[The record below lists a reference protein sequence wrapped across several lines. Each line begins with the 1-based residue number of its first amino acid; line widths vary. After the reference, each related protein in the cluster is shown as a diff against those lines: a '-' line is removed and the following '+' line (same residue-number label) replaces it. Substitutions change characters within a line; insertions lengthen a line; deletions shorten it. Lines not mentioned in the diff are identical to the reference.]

1 MSGFDADWLAQREP
15 FDLAARSRLLEQAF
29 AAELVRNRP
38 HAAIR
43 LADLG
48 GGTAA
53 NFRALAPQL
62 GGDQQ
67 WLLLDH
73 DEQLLADAPARIARW
88 ARARGWEARV
98 AGQRCEVLTGAARWE
113 LSTRQIDLARSLES
127 LEPGA
132 FDGIVTTA
140 FLDLVSLGWLE
151 RFARWLVGSGKPLL
165 ATLTVDGV
173 RRWHPEAIDDDLI
186 ERAFLLHQGGDKG
199 FGDSV
204 GPGAAAA
211 LAQCLETLRCP
222 VRLERSDWQIGAA
235 EPAMLARMADEA
247 VEVAR
252 QVAPDAQARIAGWRM
267 TRTAQIDAA
276 QASLLIGHIDLLA
289 VPDR

>member
-1 MSGFDADWLAQREP
+1 MSGFDAGWLAQREP
-15 FDLAARSRLLEQAF
+15 FDLAARSRPLEQAF
-29 AAELVRNRP
+29 AAELVRSRSG
-38 HAAIR
+38 AAIR

-62 GGDQQ
+62 SGDQQ

-73 DEQLLADAPARIARW
+73 DAQLLADAPARIASW
-88 ARARGWEARV
+88 ARARGWEARTQG
-98 AGQRCEVLTGAARWE
+98 AHCEVLTGTARWE
-113 LSTRQIDLARSLES
+113 LSTRQIDLAQSLES
-127 LEPGA
+127 LEAGA

-140 FLDLVSLGWLE
+140 FLDLVSLAWLE
-151 RFARWLVGSGKPLL
+151 RFARWLVDSGKPLL
-165 ATLTVDGV
+165 ATLTVDGL
-173 RRWHPEAIDDDLI
+173 RRWHPESIDDDLI
-186 ERAFLLHQGGDKG
+186 ERAFRMHQGGDKG

-211 LAQCLETLRCP
+211 LAQCLEKLACP
-222 VRLERSDWQIGAA
+222 VRLERSDWQIGGTDT
-235 EPAMLARMADEA
+235 AMLVRMADEA

-252 QVAPDAQARIAGWRM
+252 QVALDAQTRITDWRM
-267 TRTAQIDAA
+267 TRAAQIEGGL
-276 QASLLIGHIDLLA
+276 ASLVIGHIDLLA

>member
-15 FDLAARSRLLEQAF
+15 FDLAARSRPLEQAF
-29 AAELVRNRP
+29 AAELRRDRP
-38 HAAIR
+38 GAPIR

-62 GGDQQ
+62 SGDQQ

-73 DEQLLADAPARIARW
+73 DAQLLADAPARIASW

-98 AGQRCEVLTGAARWE
+98 EGECCEVLTGTARWK
-113 LSTRQIDLARSLES
+113 LSTRQIDLAQSLES
-127 LEPGA
+127 LEAGA

-151 RFARWLVGSGKPLL
+151 RFARWLTDSGKPLL
-165 ATLTVDGV
+165 ATLTVDGL
-173 RRWHPEAIDDDLI
+173 RRWHPEAIDVDLI
-186 ERAFLLHQGGDKG
+186 ERASRMHQGGDKG

-204 GPGAAAA
+204 GPGAAGA
-211 LAQCLETLRCP
+211 LAQCLEKLACP
-222 VRLERSDWQIGAA
+222 VRLERSDWQIGGTDT
-235 EPAMLARMADEA
+235 AMLVRMADEA

-252 QVAPDAQARIAGWRM
+252 QVALDAQTRITDWRM
-267 TRTAQIDAA
+267 TRAAQIEGGL
-276 QASLLIGHIDLLA
+276 ASLVIGHIDLLA